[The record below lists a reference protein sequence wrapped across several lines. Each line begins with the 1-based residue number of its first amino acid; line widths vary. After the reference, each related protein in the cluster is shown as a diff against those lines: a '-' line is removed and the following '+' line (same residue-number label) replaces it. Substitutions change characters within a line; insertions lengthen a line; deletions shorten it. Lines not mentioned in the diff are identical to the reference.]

1 MQGDN
6 PIDFIGYGE
15 LILSKKDFI
24 FLLDKKYKI
33 NLKFNYPHYRRII
46 LFYCMDS
53 WEKALASTLNSA
65 DICFDFRLR
74 FEVTTLTA

>member
-46 LFYCMDS
+46 LLYCMYS
-53 WEKALASTLNSA
+53 WKNH
-65 DICFDFRLR
+65 
-74 FEVTTLTA
+74 